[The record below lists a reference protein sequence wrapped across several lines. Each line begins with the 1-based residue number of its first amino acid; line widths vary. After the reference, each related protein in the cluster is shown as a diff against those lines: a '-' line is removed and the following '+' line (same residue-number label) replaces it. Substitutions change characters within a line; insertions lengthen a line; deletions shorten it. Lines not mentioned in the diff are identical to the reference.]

1 MVENERRISRKTQ
14 RPLGG
19 CPRPGRNV
27 KGGLHY
33 AVRRADYR
41 CSQSMQLCTEGLRAL
56 QHPIRAPLVVGSSC
70 NCKAARFV
78 LSRASDFDQDTP
90 ACDGGAVT
98 LCEPV
103 TLLHCGA
110 ASLSRV
116 STQVPSLWRSPRAC
130 RCKVLP
136 PPPPPNTPAG
146 RCETPRR
153 PRW

>member
-1 MVENERRISRKTQ
+1 MNDESHGKPNVPWGDAQDLGDTSRVGFTTQ
-14 RPLGG
+14 FEGQTTDALRP
-19 CPRPGRNV
+19 CSC
-27 KGGLHY
+27 
-33 AVRRADYR
+33 VRRV
-41 CSQSMQLCTEGLRAL
+41 SELCGIPL
-56 QHPIRAPLVVGSSC
+56 RAPLAVGSSC

-136 PPPPPNTPAG
+136 PPPHTPAG